1 MIFHLSKIPITVSLG
16 GRNEGLSVVVGL
28 ASLSLVGE
36 RTKSSCAVR
45 EGMSIR
51 LSSLLPLTI
60 TPLFDP
66 DLTHAQGSLGS
77 SFENPI
83 YVHIYTYTAL
93 GL

>member
-1 MIFHLSKIPITVSLG
+1 MG

-28 ASLSLVGE
+28 ASLSLFDA
-36 RTKSSCAVR
+36 RTTSSCAVR

-60 TPLFDP
+60 TPPFEP

-83 YVHIYTYTAL
+83 CVHIFIHHTCR
-93 GL
+93 GGGIIINH

>member
-1 MIFHLSKIPITVSLG
+1 MG

-28 ASLSLVGE
+28 GSLSLFGE
-36 RTKSSCAVR
+36 GTKSSCAVR

-60 TPLFDP
+60 TPLVDP

-83 YVHIYTYTAL
+83 CVHDIHQTCKGGEL
-93 GL
+93 I